1 MPGRCL
7 AMGCYDSL
15 LIHYTSVPK
24 NTLRKL
30 ELKHFPSLKA
40 FPPEKKT
47 YNLEAHH
54 THIHFWRAAL
64 TFCFPVS
71 AKLYLTNAGVFLA
84 QTVGWQ
90 VCLLLQR
97 DKDCHYSK
105 YGHVGGEVGMETA
118 YINPK
123 YTHWHMHTVIKSGSK
138 Q

>member
-1 MPGRCL
+1 
-7 AMGCYDSL
+7 MGCYDSL